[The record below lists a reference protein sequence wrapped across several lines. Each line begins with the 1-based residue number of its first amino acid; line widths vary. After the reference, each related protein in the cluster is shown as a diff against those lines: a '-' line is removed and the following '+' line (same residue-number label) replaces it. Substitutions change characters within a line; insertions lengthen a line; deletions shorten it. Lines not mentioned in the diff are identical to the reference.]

1 MPFIQVKTNA
11 NLTPNDEILIK
22 SKLGELIK
30 IIPGKSENWLM
41 VQLSGDKKMY
51 FKGSDEKCAYIEV
64 KIYGGASSEVFDKF
78 TSEVTSLI
86 SKTLNVSPGRIYV
99 SYFETDNWGYS
110 GSNF

>member
-11 NLTPNDEILIK
+11 EINANDEISIK

-41 VQLSGDKKMY
+41 VQLSGGKKMY
-51 FKGSDEKCAYIEV
+51 FKGSDEKCAMIEV
-64 KIYGGASSEVFDKF
+64 KIYGKASSEAYDKL
-78 TSEVTSLI
+78 TYELTNLI
-86 SKTLNVSPGRIYV
+86 SNTLNIPSTRIYV
-99 SYFETDNWGYS
+99 SYFETPNWGFA